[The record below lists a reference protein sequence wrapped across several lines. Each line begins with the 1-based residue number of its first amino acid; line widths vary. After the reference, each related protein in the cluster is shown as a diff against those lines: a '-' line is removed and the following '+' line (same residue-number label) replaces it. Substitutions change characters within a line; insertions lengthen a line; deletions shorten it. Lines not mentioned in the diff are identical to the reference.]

1 MPKLGLALSG
11 GGFRATLFHLGV
23 VRFLRDAGALR
34 DVTDVAAVSGGSTLA
49 AHLVLNWDQYNG
61 DEQRFA
67 ETAGQ
72 IVKLVQ
78 FDVRNH
84 IVRRLPL
91 LYVLSFLAR
100 LMPGRPR
107 VLTANAILERYYSRF
122 LFGGR
127 CLYELPERPRLY
139 ILSTNV
145 SNGGLS
151 VFSRDGLYIQQ
162 RTDGGAP
169 EFERTPGQM
178 AAIARVVCASSA
190 FPGFFPPVA
199 VRAADLGVREGRFPT
214 EWFTDGGVYDNL
226 GIRAFSWLK
235 QQNVEFDRVLV
246 SDAGK
251 PFQVLTNAALGVIG
265 QSVRASDIL
274 WDRVGQLER
283 ENFGSEP
290 GFLFISTTSTVEL
303 ESDPTA
309 LHPVVQAEVQFIRTD
324 MDRFTTAEINALAM
338 HGYEVARKVYRD
350 HFGTAGGVVPDTAPW
365 VPIPDA
371 GAGGNRTLTQ
381 TTIGSTA
388 PATEMA
394 RTLRQ
399 SSGRKVWS
407 TLLSARD
414 WISYL
419 YIALAGLVFIYLPYQ
434 VYQLYRRSQ
443 VQATVIESIAS
454 GDPDIRQILSL
465 LASDPTANWVPDKII
480 EKAEPAKPDYAG
492 FEMLTRSRFIDLRRW
507 RGSEVSPERRG
518 NAFVRESLTIRLLE
532 SFQAGGRR
540 ITLRYPIRSTDLQIR
555 IPNSTIPTTIWHVS
569 SPVDYHGEPRNL
581 YEVELDVSHVPIL
594 EPVSL
599 ELEFLVPF
607 PVVHGRIE
615 FETYAKTD
623 LASLWILF
631 PADRPY
637 RHYSLV
643 HYPASRNRPPEIM
656 QARFTIDHPYG
667 SMIGWSVVN
676 PETNVIYECRWTTD

>member
-34 DVTDVAAVSGGSTLA
+34 DVTDITAVSGGSILA
-49 AHLVLNWDQYNG
+49 AHLVLNWDQYIG

-67 ETAGQ
+67 EAAAQ
-72 IVKLVQ
+72 IVKFVQ

-84 IVRRLPL
+84 IVRRLPM
-91 LYVLSFLAR
+91 LYVFGGLAK

-107 VLTANAILERYYSRF
+107 VLTANAILERYYSQF
-122 LFGGR
+122 LYGDR
-127 CLYELPERPRLY
+127 CLYELPERPSLH
-139 ILSTNV
+139 ILATNV

-151 VFSRDGLYIQQ
+151 VFSREGLFIQQ
-162 RTDGGAP
+162 RADAGAP
-169 EFERTPGQM
+169 EFERTSGQM
-178 AAIARVVCASSA
+178 AAIARIVCASSA

-199 VRAADLGVREGRFPT
+199 IRAADLGVREGRFPT

-226 GIRAFSWLK
+226 GMRAFSWLK
-235 QQNVEFDRVLV
+235 QQNVEFDQVLV

-251 PFQVLTNAALGVIG
+251 PFQVLSNAALGVIG
-265 QSVRASDIL
+265 QSVRATDIL

-283 ENFGSEP
+283 ETFGSAP
-290 GFLFISTTSTVEL
+290 GFLFIPIAARVDR

-309 LHPVVQAEVQFIRTD
+309 LHPVVQAEVQSIRTD
-324 MDRFTTAEINALAM
+324 IDRFTPTEINALAM

-350 HFGTAGGVVPDTAPW
+350 HFRTANGPVPDTPPW
-365 VPIPDA
+365 APIPEA
-371 GAGGNRTLTQ
+371 GAIRNLTHTGIAA
-381 TTIGSTA
+381 TT
-388 PATEMA
+388 PATLMA

-407 TLLSARD
+407 TLLSVRD
-414 WISYL
+414 WPSYL
-419 YIALAGLVFIYLPYQ
+419 YIAIAGIVFLFLPYQ
-434 VYQLYRRSQ
+434 VYQLYRRAQ
-443 VQATVIESIAS
+443 VQAKVIESISS
-454 GDPDIRQILSL
+454 GDPDIRQILNL
-465 LASDPTANWVPDKII
+465 LSADPTANWVSDKIV
-480 EKAEPAKPDYAG
+480 EKAEPAKVDYSG

-507 RGSEVSPERRG
+507 REAEASTERRG
-518 NAFVRESLTIRLLE
+518 NAFVREHLTIKLLE
-532 SFQAGGRR
+532 TAKGSHR
-540 ITLRYPIRSTDLQIR
+540 ITLRYPVRSRDLQIR
-555 IPNSTIPTTIWHVS
+555 VANSTIPRTIWHVS
-569 SPVDYHGEPRNL
+569 TPFDHHGEPRNL
-581 YEVELDVSHVPIL
+581 YEVEFDLSHVPVL
-594 EPVSL
+594 EPVAL

-607 PVVHGRIE
+607 PVVSGRID

-631 PADRPY
+631 PPDSPY
-637 RHYSLV
+637 HHYSLL
-643 HYPASRNRPPEIM
+643 HYPATRNSAPELM

-676 PETNVIYECRWTTD
+676 PETNSVYECRWTTE